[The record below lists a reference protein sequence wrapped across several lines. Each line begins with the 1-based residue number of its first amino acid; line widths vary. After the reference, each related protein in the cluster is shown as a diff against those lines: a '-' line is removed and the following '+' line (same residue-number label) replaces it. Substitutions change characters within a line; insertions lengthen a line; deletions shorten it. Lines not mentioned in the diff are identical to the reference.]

1 MPGESS
7 LYTSNHEHLQLVK
20 ALRESELLRELSE
33 LLASSLDPTH
43 ILQVLVRRTTE
54 VCEVER
60 CAVWLLDSA
69 RGIFLPSAYHL
80 SAPHLDPQDVQAAEK
95 VWHATSFPFDDP
107 LIDRLLAQN
116 RMLALADLR
125 EEKRAPM
132 QKLAEKF
139 LVCSVL
145 LVALVREGRLV
156 GMMSLDNPGRS
167 GTFSQEQQQ
176 LARSIGQQ
184 AAVAIDNAQLYQQAQ
199 KERNRAERLTS
210 RVQSNYTVAITVNS
224 GKDLTTVL
232 ETAVQHLVHGAEAE
246 GAAIA
251 LLDADT
257 VIFASAL
264 GLHPQRAQEITLQ
277 DLPHCQTATA
287 NGSIIFVKSER
298 LDGSEKDWFQQ
309 IGLEHALIV
318 PLMIG
323 TQSRRRR
330 TTDDTDTQRTHC
342 VGLLFVNYP
351 PTQRLPS
358 QGQYAF
364 AQDIA
369 TQCALAVE
377 KKRILN
383 EAHQAATLAT
393 ERANTLD
400 AVLNAM
406 NEGILVVDMEGQVIV
421 HNSTAAH
428 FLGLSQQNTEPLLTF
443 LQRQPITTL
452 DGHPLPIESF
462 PVVRAMHGAAIHGER
477 FMTQRADGSERAV
490 EVNVVP
496 LFDDEAQKIG
506 LVCAFRD
513 VTEQVRVDRRIRT
526 VLDALLH
533 AAEVVSGV
541 SDMEEI
547 LHRVLAMTLK
557 ALNCER
563 GVVQRYDHQTKAFIP
578 LLSIGFS
585 PAAEAQWQDKQRRW
599 LVPAEGDY
607 AGFHAQLL
615 AGHATLVNDEQCPEH
630 PNAFHDTMILAA
642 PITHNNHLLGMMML
656 DRSPRARSEDR
667 SHETGARQES
677 SRGFNVWDIA
687 VVAGIAQ
694 FAGLAIEQT
703 RWQQEATIAR
713 TNEATMR
720 ETNALKDE
728 FLAITAHEFRTP
740 LTIILAHSQM
750 MARVL
755 RRLPNQD
762 AFNKLY
768 ESMNSIETQAHQLTN
783 IVGTFLEVTQLNR
796 GQVTLN
802 QEDFDLEEVVE
813 ESVTSNSATSTL
825 HAISYTV
832 TPAEYPYFVHGDRA
846 RILQI
851 FANLLQNAIKYSP
864 PGSPITITLSQ
875 RTRLERETMI
885 EVSIEDKGIGVPP
898 EAQEHLFERF
908 YRAPNIAGSQTR
920 GVGLGLYVVA
930 EFLRLHGGDIR
941 VESSGIV
948 GEGSRFTFTLPLLL
962 V

>member
-7 LYTSNHEHLQLVK
+7 LYTSNHEHGQLLK
-20 ALRESELLRELSE
+20 ALRESELLREISE

-60 CAVWLLDSA
+60 CAVWLLDST

-80 SAPHLDPQDVQAAEK
+80 SAPHLNPQDVQKADK
-95 VWHATSFPFDDP
+95 VWYTSSLPVDDP
-107 LIDRLLAQN
+107 LFERLLAQN
-116 RMLALADLR
+116 RMLTLSDMH
-125 EEKRAPM
+125 EEQSATM

-139 LVCSVL
+139 LIRSLL
-145 LVALVREGRLV
+145 LVALVREGRLM
-156 GMMSLDNPGRS
+156 GIMSLDNPGQV

-210 RVQSNYTVAITVNS
+210 RAQSIYTVAMAVNS
-224 GKDLTTVL
+224 GKDLTSVL
-232 ETAVQHLVHGAEAE
+232 ETAVQHLVRGAEAT
-246 GAAIA
+246 GAAVA
-251 LLDADT
+251 LLAADILT
-257 VIFASAL
+257 FASTI
-264 GLHPQRAQEITLQ
+264 GLHPPQTEIKLHE
-277 DLPHCQTATA
+277 LPHCQTSTE
-287 NGSIIFVKSER
+287 NGSIAFIKSEQ
-298 LDGSEKDWFQQ
+298 LVGNEKEWLSQMG
-309 IGLEHALIV
+309 IEHALVV

-323 TQSRRRR
+323 VQSRRRR
-330 TTDDTDTQRTHC
+330 RPTDATDTQRTHC
-342 VGLLFVNYP
+342 VGLLFVNYASS
-351 PTQRLPS
+351 QRQPS

-369 TQCALAVE
+369 TQCALAIE
-377 KKRILN
+377 KKHILD
-383 EAHQAATLAT
+383 EAQRAAALAT

-406 NEGILVVDMEGQVIV
+406 NEGILVVDMEGRVIV

-428 FLGLSQQNTEPLLTF
+428 FLGLTPQGTEPVQTF
-443 LQRQPITTL
+443 LQHQPTFTL
-452 DGHPLPIESF
+452 DGRPLPIEDF
-462 PVVRAMHGAAIHGER
+462 PIMRALRGAAVRGER

-506 LVCAFRD
+506 LVSAFRD
-513 VTEQVRVDRRIRT
+513 VTEQARVDRRIRT

-533 AAEVVSGV
+533 AAEVVSGI

-563 GVVQRYDHQTKAFIP
+563 GVVHCYDHELKAFTP
-578 LLSIGFS
+578 LLSIGFT
-585 PAAEAQWQDKQRRW
+585 PEAEVQWQNEQRRW
-599 LVPAEGDY
+599 LMPAEDDY

-615 AGHATLVNDEQCPEH
+615 AGHAILVNEEQCPEH
-630 PNAFHDTMILAA
+630 PNAFHNTMILAA
-642 PITHNNHLLGMMML
+642 PITHNDHLLGVMML
-656 DRSPRARSEDR
+656 DRSPRARSKNQ
-667 SHETGARQES
+667 RQEPK
-677 SRGFNVWDIA
+677 RGFNVWDIA

-703 RWQQEATIAR
+703 RWQQEAKIAR

-720 ETNALKDE
+720 ETNAMKDE

-762 AFNKLY
+762 VFNKLY
-768 ESMNSIETQAHQLTN
+768 DSMNNIETQTHQLTN

-802 QEDFDLEEVVE
+802 QEDFDLEDVVE
-813 ESVTSNSATSTL
+813 ESVSGNAATSTL
-825 HAISYTV
+825 HSISYTV
-832 TPAEYPYFVHGDRA
+832 EPAAHPYFVHGDRA
-846 RILQI
+846 RLLQI

-875 RTRLERETMI
+875 RSQPEGKTMI
-885 EVSIEDKGIGVPP
+885 EVSIADQGIGVPP

-930 EFLRLHGGDIR
+930 EFLRLHGGEIH
-941 VESSGIV
+941 VESSGII
-948 GEGSRFTFTLPLLL
+948 GEGSRFIFTLPLLL
-962 V
+962 ESTTND